1 MREIDSILI
10 IAGAKSAGKIFLRRE
25 AKSHDFVLALDGG
38 ADTAL
43 KAGILPDM
51 ALGDLDSISQ
61 EAKKELG
68 PRRLFKIS
76 RQDNTD
82 LEKGLSF
89 CKVVKP
95 KRITVT
101 CMTGGRLDFTLSNF
115 SSLFGAVENF
125 NIEVK
130 SPQWRIYP
138 IESSRRFNAQ
148 KGAVVSL
155 IPFSDIEALTLKG
168 LKYGL
173 NNAQLKVGQSAVSNI
188 AKSKEFAVEFE
199 KGKLLVMIYNL

>member
-1 MREIDSILI
+1 MREINSILI
-10 IAGAKSAGKIFLRRE
+10 IAGAKSAGKAFLRKE
-25 AKSHDFVLALDGG
+25 AQRHDFVLALDGG

-43 KAGILPDM
+43 KAGIMPDM

-68 PRRLFKIS
+68 PKKLFKIS

-125 NIEVK
+125 DIEVK

-155 IPFSDIEALTLKG
+155 IPFGDIESLTLKG

-173 NNAQLKVGQSAVSNI
+173 NNAQLRVGQSAVSNI
-188 AKSKEFAVEFE
+188 AKSKEFSVEFE

>member
-76 RQDNTD
+76 RQDGTA
-82 LEKGLSF
+82 LPISAL
-89 CKVVKP
+89 P
-95 KRITVT
+95 YLHHRIWAQVA
-101 CMTGGRLDFTLSNF
+101 D
-115 SSLFGAVENF
+115 
-125 NIEVK
+125 
-130 SPQWRIYP
+130 IY
-138 IESSRRFNAQ
+138 
-148 KGAVVSL
+148 
-155 IPFSDIEALTLKG
+155 T
-168 LKYGL
+168 
-173 NNAQLKVGQSAVSNI
+173 
-188 AKSKEFAVEFE
+188 
-199 KGKLLVMIYNL
+199 